1 MKGKHQ
7 KGENMKTA
15 PRDIDML
22 TPAELRKLTNGKTWR
37 ELDEILNKEKKN
49 ETYSKKRREDRISD
63 AQF

>member
-1 MKGKHQ
+1 
-7 KGENMKTA
+7 MKTA